1 MKAIIILYL
10 LTLPFKVFS
19 RTLTVGRG
27 GRYDNLNE
35 AVQEAKD
42 GDTVLIRKGIYQTSG
57 VVVRKA
63 LTIIGEGFPELNG
76 VAKTE
81 ILIINGQKIFVSGIF
96 FNNSGYSSINDI
108 AAIKLVNSKN
118 VIIQGNKFAQTY
130 FGIHVSNSS
139 YFTIR
144 NNQLTGR
151 TRTEQTTGNGIHL
164 WKCDHALIEGNRIN
178 GHRDG
183 IYFEFV
189 TESVIR
195 NNTSFSN
202 IRYGLHFMF
211 SHNDSYTGN
220 TFSKNGSGV
229 AVMYS
234 HNVDISNNVFDQN
247 WGGAAYGIL
256 LKEIS
261 DSKIEHNTFYK
272 NTLALHLEGTTRIT
286 IQKNIFREN
295 GWAVKVQA
303 SCSDNHFSNNN
314 FLGNTFDIGTNG
326 TMVLNQ
332 FEQNYWDK
340 YEGYDIN
347 KDGIGDVPYHP
358 VSMYSMIIEENPNAQ
373 ILLRSFMVSLL
384 DKAEKAIPSLTPENL
399 VDTKP
404 RMKPLR
410 L

>member
-1 MKAIIILYL
+1 M
-10 LTLPFKVFS
+10 
-19 RTLTVGRG
+19 
-27 GRYDNLNE
+27 
-35 AVQEAKD
+35 
-42 GDTVLIRKGIYQTSG
+42 
-57 VVVRKA
+57 
-63 LTIIGEGFPELNG
+63 
-76 VAKTE
+76 
-81 ILIINGQKIFVSGIF
+81 IINGQKIFVSGIF